1 MGEWCSLTHGDFH
14 LQCARN
20 ELLNLVQLTL
30 SQVDGYQQQQ
40 LTVGAVA
47 LTCPGGR
54 KEGGG
59 RRWKEW
65 GGRRWEEGGGEEGGG
80 RKEWG
85 RRRGEE
91 EGGRKKGGRRK
102 EREMIVQLIACSSW

>member
-1 MGEWCSLTHGDFH
+1 MGEWCSLTHRDFH
-14 LQCARN
+14 LQCAGN

-54 KEGGG
+54 KEVEGGG
-59 RRWKEW
+59 RKEW
-65 GGRRWEEGGGEEGGG
+65 GGRRGEEGGG
-80 RKEWG
+80 RKEGGG
-85 RRRGEE
+85 RRGGGRRGE
-91 EGGRKKGGRRK
+91 GGGKKKGGGGEGGGGRCPT
-102 EREMIVQLIACSSW
+102 VNY

>member
-14 LQCARN
+14 LQCACN

-47 LTCPGGR
+47 LTCPGGGER
-54 KEGGG
+54 RGGGG
-59 RRWKEW
+59 RR
-65 GGRRWEEGGGEEGGG
+65 GEEGGGEE
-80 RKEWG
+80 EG
-85 RRRGEE
+85 RRGRGR
-91 EGGRKKGGRRK
+91 GR
-102 EREMIVQLIACSSW
+102 

>member
-14 LQCARN
+14 LQCACN

-47 LTCPGGR
+47 LTCPGGG
-54 KEGGG
+54 K
-59 RRWKEW
+59 
-65 GGRRWEEGGGEEGGG
+65 
-80 RKEWG
+80 
-85 RRRGEE
+85 RRGE
-91 EGGRKKGGRRK
+91 KGGGW
-102 EREMIVQLIACSSW
+102 E